1 MLEVLDFPTTG
12 EDDMQNSG
20 KDAAAIENAIVT
32 NTITQGSYLRRL
44 RARSQHFALKQSH
57 IGNCNGCCTDPIQKG
72 FV

>member
-32 NTITQGSYLRRL
+32 NTIIQGSYLRRL
-44 RARSQHFALKQSH
+44 S
-57 IGNCNGCCTDPIQKG
+57 
-72 FV
+72 